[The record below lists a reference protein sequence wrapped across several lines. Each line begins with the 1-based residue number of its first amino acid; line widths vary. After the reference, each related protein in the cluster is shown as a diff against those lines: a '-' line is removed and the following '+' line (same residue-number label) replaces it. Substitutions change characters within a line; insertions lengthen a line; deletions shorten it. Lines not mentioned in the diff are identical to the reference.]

1 MLREDAMTDK
11 TNNTQIQNGSDGVTT
26 TSKKVKTDKFDVH
39 PEAQLPQT
47 YRKNHN
53 LIYSRISMT
62 THEQN
67 LLALFLIQMQ
77 KTEWKEDTQLEIS
90 IPASRLADWLEV
102 ESKSLAATI
111 KPVALRLQKRT
122 VLAEHPTTHEFE
134 SSVLFPTVKYAR
146 GKLTMVPNYDL
157 RDFFHDAS
165 KGYASVNV
173 ARFLRLRGKYSK
185 PMYDLLSRFKTPD
198 KQLYKTDVITL
209 KGVFGLVDDKD
220 NYLPGKKTMK
230 DTSVFVNQAL
240 VKSIEEI
247 EEACGD
253 ELMFFNTDASGKKR
267 HGIIENKTGNKITSI
282 EFEYL
287 WIDQFIKLHPMDL
300 EAAAE
305 VAMNAENRIR
315 LKKEKITQEETE
327 QLAVAYYV
335 LSTHYE
341 KYRPRCRE
349 LFYDIY
355 KHYQKISIEKAENYT
370 ESERP
375 KLKSSALDKLD
386 FLLNVET
393 DK

>member
-1 MLREDAMTDK
+1 MQQEDAMTEK
-11 TNNTQIQNGSDGVTT
+11 VNNALVQQNSDGITT
-26 TSKKVKTDKFDVH
+26 TSKKIRTDKFDVH
-39 PEAQLPQT
+39 PEAVLPQT
-47 YRKNHN
+47 YKKNHN

-77 KTEWKEDTQLEIS
+77 KTEWKEDTQLVIS
-90 IPASRLADWLEV
+90 IPASRLSEWLEV

-134 SSVLFPTVKYAR
+134 SSVLFPTVKYNR

-165 KGYASVNV
+165 KGYALVNV
-173 ARFLRLRGKYSK
+173 ERFLRLRGKYSK
-185 PMYDLLSRFKTPD
+185 PMYDLLSRFKSPD
-198 KQLYKTDVITL
+198 TRLYKTDVMTL
-209 KGVFGLVDDKD
+209 KGVFGLVDDKN
-220 NYLPGKKTMK
+220 NYLQGKKTMR
-230 DTSVFVNQAL
+230 DTSVFVSQAL

-247 EEACGD
+247 EDTCSD
-253 ELMFFNTDASGKKR
+253 ELMFFNTDPLGKKR

-287 WIDQFIKLHPMDL
+287 WIDQFIKLHPMEL

-305 VAMNAENRIR
+305 VAIHAENRQR
-315 LKKEKITQEETE
+315 LKKERLSQKEKE

-335 LSTHYE
+335 LSTHYD
-341 KYRPRCRE
+341 KYKPRCRE

-355 KHYQKISIEKAENYT
+355 KHYRQISIDIAENET
-370 ESERP
+370 EESTQP
-375 KLKSSALDKLD
+375 KLKNSALDKLD
-386 FLLNVET
+386 FLLNVQA
-393 DK
+393 D

>member
-1 MLREDAMTDK
+1 MTEK
-11 TNNTQIQNGSDGVTT
+11 VNTALVQQNSDGVTT
-26 TSKKVKTDKFDVH
+26 TSKKIRTDKFDVH
-39 PEAQLPQT
+39 PEAVLPQT
-47 YRKNHN
+47 YKKNHN

-90 IPASRLADWLEV
+90 IPASRLSEWLEV

-134 SSVLFPTVKYAR
+134 SSVLFPTVKYTR

-185 PMYDLLSRFKTPD
+185 PMYDLLSRFKSPD
-198 KQLYKTDVITL
+198 TRLYKTDVMTL

-220 NYLPGKKTMK
+220 NYLQGKKTMR
-230 DTSVFVNQAL
+230 DTSVFVSQAL

-247 EEACGD
+247 EGTCSD
-253 ELMFFNTDASGKKR
+253 EVMFFNTDPLGKKR

-305 VAMNAENRIR
+305 VAIHAENRQR
-315 LKKEKITQEETE
+315 LKKERLSQQEKE

-335 LSTHYE
+335 LSTHYD
-341 KYRPRCRE
+341 KYKPRCRE

-355 KHYQKISIEKAENYT
+355 KHYRQISIDKAEIET
-370 ESERP
+370 EESAQP
-375 KLKSSALDKLD
+375 KLKNSALDKLD
-386 FLLNVET
+386 FLLNVQA
-393 DK
+393 D